1 MTPEQAIGMLNIKA
15 AAAHRA
21 YLETV
26 AGRGD
31 TAHSTACLARHNA
44 ILDCI
49 DVVRQIHEQESSH
62 AY

>member
-1 MTPEQAIGMLNIKA
+1 MTPEQAIGLLNIKA

-44 ILDCI
+44 LLDAVEI
-49 DVVRQIHEQESSH
+49 VRQIHAEE
-62 AY
+62 AA